1 MRSTQMRGRV
11 VLAVVLIGGLA
22 WTAEAR
28 ADDHVRGVIAGRG
41 AGGALTLFADDGT
54 TVTVSMTDATKVR
67 REVNMRQ
74 LKVSS
79 SVLIPGLR
87 VEASGQYA
95 SPHHFVAH
103 RVRFGGSDLKLAAA
117 IRGGLEPTDQRS
129 LENQRRIADNA
140 RLIDQQQQTLRQ
152 QEEKIATNGEQI
164 RANDEKMVATAGSLG
179 GRIAELDDFTVVS
192 KIVVHFANGKASISA
207 NDTKSLKRFAERARD
222 TTGYM
227 VQVEG
232 YASAV
237 GLSDANQ
244 RLSMRRADAVAAA
257 LNQSGIPPT
266 KMVVP
271 AAMGVSQQIAPNST
285 AKGQAENRRTVVTLL
300 QNKGISEK

>member
-1 MRSTQMRGRV
+1 MRGTRLRRRAA
-11 VLAVVLIGGLA
+11 LAVVLLGLA
-22 WTAEAR
+22 WAPQAG

-41 AGGALTLFADDGT
+41 VGGALTLYADDGT
-54 TVTVSMTDATKVR
+54 TVTLIMSDATKVR
-67 REVNMRQ
+67 REINMRTF
-74 LKVSS
+74 KVSS

-87 VEASGQYA
+87 VEASGEFTA
-95 SPHHFVAH
+95 PDRFVAV
-103 RVRFGGSDLKLAAA
+103 RVRFGGSDLRLARA
-117 IRGGLEPTDQRS
+117 IRGGIEPTDQRS

-152 QEEKIATNGEQI
+152 QEEKIAANRDQM
-164 RANDEKMVATAGSLG
+164 RANDEKMVATTGALGS
-179 GRIAELDDFTVVS
+179 RIGALDDFAVISKVV
-192 KIVVHFANGKASISA
+192 VYFGNGKASMSSDDKA
-207 NDTKSLKRFAERARD
+207 ALRQLAEQARALP
-222 TTGYM
+222 GYM

-237 GLSDANQ
+237 GSYDANQ
-244 RLSMRRADAVAAA
+244 RLSMRRADAVAAV

-271 AAMGVSQQIAPNST
+271 AAMGATQQLAPNAT